1 MFKSKNYSK
10 AAAAAMATVLL
21 AGSVAGCAGGSK
33 AGSASSASSKSSSSA
48 AVSSEPFK
56 LTFLSQAFSTEFP
69 KPDSEVWQKIEKYTN
84 TDLDITWKPSAG
96 FDENI
101 NVLIASN
108 DLPMVITVRDNKAP
122 VVTQAVAGGV
132 FWEIKKDY
140 LSKFPNLSKINYDV
154 ANNVSYDGKLY
165 SLYKWAELSRSG
177 WHYRKDWADKLGLK
191 APETIDDLYN
201 MIHQFTVGDP
211 DGNGKNDTFGLAMA
225 ADVAVKLQFHS
236 MVVAYGGGN
245 EWVADGK
252 GGVIPT
258 FMTQPYI
265 DAMNFFRKIYS
276 EKAMNQDYPSASK
289 NNIYE
294 YWTSGKAG
302 LFYMSLNDATGQAV
316 SNIKKTIPT
325 AENDI
330 FSLIKSPDGSYRCY
344 PTAGWK
350 GMFMMSKKAV
360 KTEDDL
366 MKVLNFFDKMEDR
379 EMQELVNYGIEG
391 KHFNVGADGK
401 IELINREDFQA
412 TCSDFGQ
419 LTVKYTENMRPANY
433 SPLQQKV
440 KKMINDNTPYAIPN
454 VVNPFSSATQSQ
466 MGTTLDQ
473 IINDARDKYIIGAI
487 TLEQFNKEVEKWKSQ
502 GGSKIIEEY
511 SAQYKAAGGK

>member
-1 MFKSKNYSK
+1 MIKSKKNRKLTAIALTAVIIS
-10 AAAAAMATVLL
+10 
-21 AGSVAGCAGGSK
+21 GSFAGCSNGN
-33 AGSASSASSKSSSSA
+33 KSSSSGNTSPQA
-48 AVSSEPFK
+48 SSSEPFK
-56 LTFLSQAFSTEFP
+56 LSFLSQSFSTEIP

-84 TDLDITWKPSAG
+84 TKLDITWKPSAG

-108 DLPMVITVRDNKAP
+108 DMPMVITVRDNKAP
-122 VVTQAVAGGV
+122 VVTQAVQGGI
-132 FWEIKKDY
+132 FWELKKDY

-177 WHYRKDWADKLGLK
+177 WHYRKDWADRLGLSEPK
-191 APETIDDLYN
+191 TIDDLYN

-252 GGVIPT
+252 GGVVPT
-258 FMTQPYI
+258 FTTKPYA
-265 DAMNFFRKIYS
+265 DALNFFKKIYA

-302 LFYMSLNDATGQAV
+302 LFYMSLNDAFGQSV
-316 SNIKKTIPT
+316 TNITKTIPN
-325 AENDI
+325 AKNDV
-330 FSLIKSPDGSYRCY
+330 FSLIKSPDGSYRVY
-344 PTAGWK
+344 PTSGWK
-350 GMFMMSKKAV
+350 GMFMMSKKSV
-360 KTEDDL
+360 KTENDL
-366 MKVLNFFDKMEDR
+366 MGVLNFFDKMEDR

-401 IELINREDFQA
+401 VELTNRDDYNA
-412 TCSDFGQ
+412 KVSDFGQ
-419 LTVKYTENMRPANY
+419 MTVKYAENMRPAKY
-433 SPLQQKV
+433 PAIQQKV
-440 KKMINDNTPYAIPN
+440 RDMIDKNTPYAIPN
-454 VVNPFSSATQSQ
+454 VVNPYSSATQSQ
-466 MGTTLDQ
+466 VGGTIDQ
-473 IINDARDKYIIGAI
+473 IISDARDKYIIGAI
-487 TLEQFNKEVEKWKSQ
+487 TIDQFNKEVERWKSQ

-511 SAQYKAAGGK
+511 SAAYKAAGGK